1 MTRRIVPPLPAMA
14 MAMAMAMVLALAGC
28 SGGSGSP
35 DGSDAPVP
43 GSPSD
48 QGVPVPG
55 APKGAVRGGEPVI
68 PSPGEGLRA
77 PVDVIPHTIIPRPV
91 EQDYVEVLRPA
102 ETGPVCAMLLQPQV
116 RTPREGPWTI
126 TFVTPA
132 GGVATKLPPQSV
144 DPVTGQITL
153 VAHTPFFGPGEW
165 VIELDLVE
173 GGLTHGPERQVFRF
187 RVE

>member
-1 MTRRIVPPLPAMA
+1 MMRRPWSAILAIVL
-14 MAMAMAMVLALAGC
+14 VGC
-28 SGGSGSP
+28 GGGDGEEPQAVVAEASRPDGPVRAGSP
-35 DGSDAPVP
+35 PPD
-43 GSPSD
+43 
-48 QGVPVPG
+48 
-55 APKGAVRGGEPVI
+55 VRGGNPVI

-77 PVDVIPHTIIPRPV
+77 PVDAIPHSIVPRPV

-102 ETGPVCAMLLQPQV
+102 DTGPVCAILLQPRV

-132 GGVATKLPPQSV
+132 GDVATRLPPQSV

-153 VAHTPFFGPGEW
+153 VAHTPFFGTGEW